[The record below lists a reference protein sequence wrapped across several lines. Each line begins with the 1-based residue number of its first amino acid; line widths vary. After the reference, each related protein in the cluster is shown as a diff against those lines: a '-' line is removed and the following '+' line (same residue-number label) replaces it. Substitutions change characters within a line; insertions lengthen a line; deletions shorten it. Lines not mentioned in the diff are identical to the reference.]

1 MATKIVRCGPLVVAG
16 VGAVLSGCTGADMS
30 IAMGPNGPVPP
41 ESIGSVSSYGAP
53 PASASTSALAS
64 ASPLAASPSGS
75 VGSAPLPPSPIE
87 QGSLAPPSS
96 RMASAPSSNMQWQVG
111 PAPAGY
117 PQAAPPAP
125 VRTQLA
131 ALPEPEPQPQA
142 ERLADT
148 GYAADTGPSGGNSD
162 YAQPALEEPASPD
175 YPQQEQ
181 AALAPAADAGPLRP
195 ASMRGGEAPA
205 SAAREVQFLPV
216 VGAPQREAELLARAL
231 SEESQKAGVSIR
243 PAGGPVA
250 PIRLKGYFSAF
261 TDGGDTMLVYVWDV
275 LDSSDQRIRRIQGQE
290 RVAGT
295 NADPW
300 ATIDLDTMRKVAQE
314 TMRQAAGLG
323 ADVG

>member
-16 VGAVLSGCTGADMS
+16 VGVVLSGCTGTDMS
-30 IAMGPNGPVPP
+30 IAMGPNGPIPP

-53 PASASTSALAS
+53 PASASASASALAS
-64 ASPLAASPSGS
+64 AAPLAASPSGS
-75 VGSAPLPPSPIE
+75 IGSAPLPPSPIE
-87 QGSLAPPSS
+87 GSSLAPPSS
-96 RMASAPSSNMQWQVG
+96 QMASAPSSNMQWQVG

-125 VRTQLA
+125 ARTRLA
-131 ALPEPEPQPQA
+131 ALPEPEPQA

-148 GYAADTGPSGGNSD
+148 GYPADTGPAEGSPE
-162 YAQPALEEPASPD
+162 YAQPALKEPASPD

-181 AALAPAADAGPLRP
+181 AALAPADAGPLRP

-216 VGAPQREAELLARAL
+216 VGPPQREAELLARAL
-231 SEESQKAGVSIR
+231 SEESQQAGVSIR
-243 PAGGPVA
+243 PASGPVA

-261 TDGGDTMLVYVWDV
+261 TSEGGTVLVYVWDV
-275 LDSSDQRIRRIQGQE
+275 LDASDQRIRRIQGQE

-295 NADPW
+295 DADPW
-300 ATIDLDTMRKVAQE
+300 AKIDLETMRRVAQE
-314 TMRQAAGLG
+314 TMRQAASLG
-323 ADVG
+323 

>member
-16 VGAVLSGCTGADMS
+16 VGVVLSGCTGTDMS
-30 IAMGPNGPVPP
+30 IAIGPNGPIPP

-53 PASASTSALAS
+53 PASASASASALAS
-64 ASPLAASPSGS
+64 AAPLAASPSGS
-75 VGSAPLPPSPIE
+75 IGSAPLPPSPIE
-87 QGSLAPPSS
+87 GSSLAPPSS
-96 RMASAPSSNMQWQVG
+96 QMASAPSSNMQWQVG

-125 VRTQLA
+125 ARTRLA

-148 GYAADTGPSGGNSD
+148 GYPADTGPAEGSPE

-181 AALAPAADAGPLRP
+181 AALAPADAGPLRP

-231 SEESQKAGVSIR
+231 SEESQQAGVSIR
-243 PAGGPVA
+243 PASGPVA

-261 TDGGDTMLVYVWDV
+261 TSEGGTVLVYVWDV
-275 LDSSDQRIRRIQGQE
+275 LDASDQRIRRIQGQE

-295 NADPW
+295 DADPW
-300 ATIDLDTMRKVAQE
+300 AKIDLETMRRVAQE
-314 TMRQAAGLG
+314 TMRQAASLG
-323 ADVG
+323 